1 MHMEGVNKII
11 GIVILGVFVLVLVV
25 LAVSRFTGGN
35 ISKTLSDLRGE
46 TTNPTGT
53 QVVAPTITP
62 VPLITPTSGPS
73 LFERLFGGG
82 ASVTPTPTTQ
92 VPVVEYTQQPTQQT
106 QPQVVRY
113 ETTGVTNRIPNTGP
127 GLAIPLSTLAL
138 AAGVYL
144 SRKK

>member
-1 MHMEGVNKII
+1 MEGVNKII
-11 GIVILGVFVLVLVV
+11 AIVILGVFVIVLVV
-25 LAVSRFTGGN
+25 LAISRFTGGN

-46 TTNPTGT
+46 TITPTG
-53 QVVAPTITP
+53 VEAMIPTLTP

-82 ASVTPTPTTQ
+82 ASVTPTPTITA
-92 VPVVEYTQQPTQQT
+92 VPIVEYTQQAAQQT
-106 QPQVVRY
+106 QPQAARY
-113 ETTGVTNRIPNTGP
+113 ETTGVTTRIPNTGP

-138 AAGVYL
+138 AVGVYL